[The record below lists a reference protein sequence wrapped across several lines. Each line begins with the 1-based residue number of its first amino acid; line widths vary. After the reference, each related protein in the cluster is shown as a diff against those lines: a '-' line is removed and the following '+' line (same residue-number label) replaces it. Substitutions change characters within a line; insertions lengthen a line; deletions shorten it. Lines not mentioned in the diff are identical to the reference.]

1 MKNCGYYQ
9 SPIGLIEVVAEDGIM
24 NINFVEKINDKLI
37 DPNNSVINNC
47 LMQLDKYFKQE
58 LTDFELPLSVAGTAF
73 QKLVWKEACNIPY
86 GKTITYQ
93 QLAQKIKRP
102 KAYRAVGTALG
113 KNRLAIL
120 IPCHRIVNND
130 KKTINY
136 GWGRERKIFLQQLE
150 LTKK

>member
-9 SPIGLIEVVAEDGIM
+9 SPIGLIEIVAEDEII

-58 LTDFELPLSVAGTAF
+58 LTDFELPLSVEGTPF
-73 QKLVWKEACNIPY
+73 QKLVWEEACNIPY
-86 GKTITYQ
+86 GTTITYQ